1 MMGLRVLFY
10 HKIYQSVSIVIT
22 LIAEMGLL
30 HTFDEYVFRKGI
42 EFAPSLDQHR
52 AQFAHLSYDTI
63 I

>member
-22 LIAEMGLL
+22 EMGLL

>member
-22 LIAEMGLL
+22 EMGLL

-52 AQFAHLSYDTI
+52 AQFAHLS
-63 I
+63 